1 MTLWRVSH
9 LSDYKLTRAF
19 HTLPADG
26 LQETKISQQ
35 QIRQVCFCLDSLTF
49 LNILRT
55 APGLGGRLLIKGLRK
70 TRGRRLN
77 LPRFSATQ
85 IMPAWGWSPRCP
97 KQRNPS
103 CTDYN
108 TLPHSQL
115 HFALHCFCSSCSSH
129 TQNPDPCTSSMA
141 HRQAHPTAMPKLQA
155 IPKSETPSLPPR

>member
-1 MTLWRVSH
+1 MKLWRVSH

-70 TRGRRLN
+70 NKGAETQPPPFFGNPNNAGLGLVTPVPETEEPFLHRLQH
-77 LPRFSATQ
+77 PTTQ
-85 IMPAWGWSPRCP
+85 SVTFCLALLLF
-97 KQRNPS
+97 QLF
-103 CTDYN
+103 
-108 TLPHSQL
+108 LPHAKPGPL
-115 HFALHCFCSSCSSH
+115 H
-129 TQNPDPCTSSMA
+129 Q
-141 HRQAHPTAMPKLQA
+141 
-155 IPKSETPSLPPR
+155 